1 MQTNALNRAAVQALL
16 ADADGVLALTKVA
29 EMRGTSVPEMVVNIR
44 AGYMDLVRRSL
55 PLIMTDGEQIAFQRK
70 LHLLRSCLQFFGESV

>member
-44 AGYMDLVRRSL
+44 AGYRDLVRRSL

-70 LHLLRSCLQFFGESV
+70 LHLLRSCLQFFGESA